1 MDREITSIKSLE
13 VDEDIGQ
20 REPEPEKF
28 WLPMP
33 LDLDEDEK
41 EILLKYWF
49 AAETLGVNP
58 ECIDLQDAINGY
70 PHRIEDAFLCLL
82 EHKHR
87 IEDGD
92 HATNFLRKAFVLGW
106 KPRKFQSFEEA
117 KRAYQNL
124 LSGRRVREESDTL
137 VVRLP

>member
-1 MDREITSIKSLE
+1 MSRLARLAE
-13 VDEDIGQ
+13 VLLGQ

-33 LDLDEDEK
+33 LYLDEDEK
-41 EILLKYWF
+41 EIFLQYWF
-49 AAETLGVNP
+49 AAEILGVDP

-92 HATNFLRKAFVLGW
+92 HATNFLRKAFEEGW
-106 KPRKFQSFEEA
+106 KPRKFQSFEDA
-117 KRAYQNL
+117 KKAIPWL
-124 LSGRRVREESDTL
+124 
-137 VVRLP
+137 

>member
-1 MDREITSIKSLE
+1 MSRISRLAE
-13 VDEDIGQ
+13 VWLGQ
-20 REPEPEKF
+20 RDPEPEKL

-41 EILLKYWF
+41 EIFLQYWF
-49 AAETLGVNP
+49 AAEALGVNP
-58 ECIDLQDAINGY
+58 ECIDLQDAINAY

-106 KPRKFQSFEEA
+106 KPRKFQSFEDA
-117 KRAYQNL
+117 KKAIPWL
-124 LSGRRVREESDTL
+124 
-137 VVRLP
+137 